1 MDISNFPTSYLL
13 MTIGLMIL
21 LSAYFSGTETAM
33 MALNRYRLRHLVKRG
48 NRGAKKA
55 DAMLQRQDRLLGV
68 ILVGNNLVNF
78 SAATVA
84 TVIGFQLMGD
94 TGVLLAPWILTAVF
108 LVFAEV
114 APKTLAAERPE
125 NWALRAVF
133 VLHPLQ
139 KLLMPAVAMVN
150 LISNALVRPF
160 LPRHKEDENQLSTDE
175 LKTVVVEGAN
185 SVGERQSM
193 LTRILDL
200 ESVTVDDIMVPKAE
214 IAAINIDD
222 DLAVIMNIAASS
234 QHTLLPVYKDSFD
247 NVLGILHLRRMARL
261 VSIEEF
267 TKADLLQLTREPY
280 YVPEATPLH
289 TQLLNFQK
297 ERQRLALVVDEYG
310 DIQGIVTL
318 EDILEEIVGEF
329 TSDYAANLPE
339 ISAQEDGSYVI
350 DGMAVLRDINR
361 ALHWNLPTEGPKT
374 LSGLVLERLE
384 TIPETNVC
392 LRIDDYQIETLQI
405 KDNIVKTISVRQ
417 QSSTPADHEESDSSP
432 GDESPS
438 SEEQAG
444 S

>member
-1 MDISNFPTSYLL
+1 
-13 MTIGLMIL
+13 
-21 LSAYFSGTETAM
+21 M
-33 MALNRYRLRHLVKRG
+33 MALNRYRLRHLVRRG

-55 DAMLQRQDRLLGV
+55 DSMLQRQDRLLGV

-94 TGVLLAPWILTAVF
+94 TGVLLAPWILTIVF
-108 LVFAEV
+108 LIFAEV

-125 NWALRAVF
+125 SWALKAVF
-133 VLHPLQ
+133 ILKPLQ
-139 KLLMPAVAMVN
+139 KVLMPAVALVN
-150 LISNALVRPF
+150 VVSNALVRPF
-160 LPRHKEDENQLSTDE
+160 LPSSNDDDQLTTDE
-175 LKTVVVEGAN
+175 LKTVVVEGAT
-185 SVGERQSM
+185 SVGERQRM

-200 ESVTVDDIMVPKAE
+200 ESVTVDDIMVPRAE

-222 DLAVIMNIAASS
+222 ELNTIMTTVAAS

-247 NVLGILHLRRMARL
+247 NVLGILHLRRVARL
-261 VSIEEF
+261 IFNEDFS
-267 TKADLLQLTREPY
+267 KADLLQLTREPY

-289 TQLLNFQK
+289 TQLFNFQK

-329 TSDYAANLPE
+329 TSDYAANMPE
-339 ISAQEDGSYVI
+339 ISPQEDGSFVI

-361 ALHWNLPTEGPKT
+361 ALKWDLPINGPKT
-374 LSGLVLERLE
+374 LSGFVLEHLE

-392 LRIDDYQIETLQI
+392 LRAGDYQIETRQI
-405 KDNIVKTISVRQ
+405 KDNIVKSLIIRRQ
-417 QSSTPADHEESDSSP
+417 STPQPDTEDVDAED
-432 GDESPS
+432 
-438 SEEQAG
+438 
-444 S
+444 

>member
-1 MDISNFPTSYLL
+1 MDINAFPTSYLL
-13 MTIGLMIL
+13 MSIGVMIL

-33 MALNRYRLRHLVKRG
+33 MALNRYRLRHLVRRG

-55 DAMLQRQDRLLGV
+55 DSMLQRQDRLLGV

-94 TGVLLAPWILTAVF
+94 TGVLLAPWILTIVF
-108 LVFAEV
+108 LIFAEV

-125 NWALRAVF
+125 SWALKAVF
-133 VLHPLQ
+133 ILKPLQ
-139 KLLMPAVAMVN
+139 KVLMPAVALVN
-150 LISNALVRPF
+150 VVSNALVRPF
-160 LPRHKEDENQLSTDE
+160 LPSSDDDDQLTTDE
-175 LKTVVVEGAN
+175 LKTVVVEGAT
-185 SVGERQSM
+185 SVGERQRM

-200 ESVTVDDIMVPKAE
+200 ESVTVDDIMVPRAE

-222 DLAVIMNIAASS
+222 ALNTIMTTVAAS

-247 NVLGILHLRRMARL
+247 NVLGILHLRRVARL
-261 VSIEEF
+261 IFNEDFS
-267 TKADLLQLTREPY
+267 KADLLQLTREPY

-289 TQLLNFQK
+289 TQLFNFQK

-329 TSDYAANLPE
+329 TSDYAANMPE
-339 ISAQEDGSYVI
+339 ISPQEDGSFVI

-361 ALHWNLPTEGPKT
+361 ALKWDLPINGPKT
-374 LSGLVLERLE
+374 LSGFVLEHLE

-392 LRIDDYQIETLQI
+392 LRAGDYQIETRQI
-405 KDNIVKTISVRQ
+405 KDNIVKSLIIRRQ
-417 QSSTPADHEESDSSP
+417 STPQPDAEDVDAED
-432 GDESPS
+432 
-438 SEEQAG
+438 
-444 S
+444 

>member
-1 MDISNFPTSYLL
+1 MDINAFPTSYLL
-13 MTIGLMIL
+13 MSIGVMIL

-33 MALNRYRLRHLVKRG
+33 MALNRYRLRHLVRRG

-55 DAMLQRQDRLLGV
+55 DSMLQRQDRLLGV

-94 TGVLLAPWILTAVF
+94 TGVLLAPWILTIVF
-108 LVFAEV
+108 LIFAEV

-125 NWALRAVF
+125 SWALKAVF
-133 VLHPLQ
+133 ILKPLQ
-139 KLLMPAVAMVN
+139 KVLMPAVALVN
-150 LISNALVRPF
+150 VVSNALVRPF
-160 LPRHKEDENQLSTDE
+160 LPSSNDDDQLTTDE
-175 LKTVVVEGAN
+175 LKTVVVEGAT
-185 SVGERQSM
+185 SVGERQRM

-200 ESVTVDDIMVPKAE
+200 ESVTVDDIMVPRAE

-222 DLAVIMNIAASS
+222 ALNAIMTTVAAS
-234 QHTLLPVYKDSFD
+234 QHTLLPIYKDSFD
-247 NVLGILHLRRMARL
+247 NVLGILHLRRVARL
-261 VSIEEF
+261 IFNEDFS
-267 TKADLLQLTREPY
+267 KADLLQLTREPY

-289 TQLLNFQK
+289 TQLFNFQK

-329 TSDYAANLPE
+329 TSDYAANMPE
-339 ISAQEDGSYVI
+339 ISPQEDGSFVI

-361 ALHWNLPTEGPKT
+361 ALKWDLPINGPKT
-374 LSGLVLERLE
+374 LSGFVLEHLE

-392 LRIDDYQIETLQI
+392 LRAGDYQIETRQI
-405 KDNIVKTISVRQ
+405 KDNIVKSLIIRRQ
-417 QSSTPADHEESDSSP
+417 STPQPDTEDVDAED
-432 GDESPS
+432 
-438 SEEQAG
+438 
-444 S
+444 

>member
-1 MDISNFPTSYLL
+1 
-13 MTIGLMIL
+13 MIL

-94 TGVLLAPWILTAVF
+94 TGVLLAPWVLTVVF

-125 NWALRAVF
+125 NLALRAVF
-133 VLHPLQ
+133 ILQPLQ
-139 KLLMPAVAMVN
+139 RLLMPAVAMVN
-150 LISNALVRPF
+150 VVSNALVRPF
-160 LPRHKEDENQLSTDE
+160 LPRKSEDDDQLTTDE
-175 LKTVVVEGAN
+175 LKTVVVEGAT

-200 ESVTVDDIMVPKAE
+200 ESVTVNDIMVPKAE
-214 IAAINIDD
+214 IAAIDIEDELSTILN
-222 DLAVIMNIAASS
+222 VASAS
-234 QHTLLPVYKDSFD
+234 QHTLLPIYKDSFD

-261 VSIEEF
+261 VFQEDFS
-267 TKADLLQLTREPY
+267 KADLLQLTREPY

-289 TQLLNFQK
+289 TQLFNFQREK
-297 ERQRLALVVDEYG
+297 QRFALVVDEYG

-329 TSDYAANLPE
+329 TSDYAANMPE
-339 ISAQEDGSYVI
+339 ISPQEDGSFVI

-361 ALHWNLPTEGPKT
+361 ALRWDLPMNGPKT
-374 LSGLVLERLE
+374 LSGLVLEHLE

-392 LRIDDYQIETLQI
+392 LRLGEYQIETLQI
-405 KDNIVKTISVRQ
+405 KDNIVKTISVRR
-417 QSSTPADHEESDSSP
+417 QSPAGTTDEDPAQTEEGASASSNTEA
-432 GDESPS
+432 DR
-438 SEEQAG
+438 
-444 S
+444 

>member
-1 MDISNFPTSYLL
+1 MDINAFPTSYLL
-13 MTIGLMIL
+13 MSIGVMIL

-33 MALNRYRLRHLVKRG
+33 MALNRYRLRHLVRRG

-55 DAMLQRQDRLLGV
+55 DSMLQRQDRLLGV

-94 TGVLLAPWILTAVF
+94 TGVLLAPWILTIVF
-108 LVFAEV
+108 LIFAEV

-125 NWALRAVF
+125 SWALKAVF
-133 VLHPLQ
+133 ILKPPQ
-139 KLLMPAVAMVN
+139 KVLMPAVALVN
-150 LISNALVRPF
+150 VVSNALVRPF
-160 LPRHKEDENQLSTDE
+160 LPSSDDDDQLTTDE
-175 LKTVVVEGAN
+175 LKTVVVEGAT
-185 SVGERQSM
+185 SVGERQRM

-200 ESVTVDDIMVPKAE
+200 ESVTVDDIMVPRAE

-222 DLAVIMNIAASS
+222 ALNTIMTTVAAS
-234 QHTLLPVYKDSFD
+234 QHTLLPIYKDSFD
-247 NVLGILHLRRMARL
+247 NVLGILHLRRVARL
-261 VSIEEF
+261 IFNEDFS
-267 TKADLLQLTREPY
+267 KADLLQLTREPY

-289 TQLLNFQK
+289 TQLFNFQK

-329 TSDYAANLPE
+329 TSDYAANMPE
-339 ISAQEDGSYVI
+339 ISPQEDGSFVI

-361 ALHWNLPTEGPKT
+361 ALKWDLPINGPKT
-374 LSGLVLERLE
+374 LSGFVLEHLE

-392 LRIDDYQIETLQI
+392 LRAGDYQIETRQI
-405 KDNIVKTISVRQ
+405 KDNIVKSLIIRRQ
-417 QSSTPADHEESDSSP
+417 STPQPDTEDVDAED
-432 GDESPS
+432 
-438 SEEQAG
+438 
-444 S
+444 

>member
-1 MDISNFPTSYLL
+1 MDINAFPTSYLL
-13 MTIGLMIL
+13 MSIGVMIL

-33 MALNRYRLRHLVKRG
+33 MALNRYRLRHLVRRG

-55 DAMLQRQDRLLGV
+55 DSMLQRQDRLLGV

-94 TGVLLAPWILTAVF
+94 TGVLLAPWILTIVF
-108 LVFAEV
+108 LIFAEV

-125 NWALRAVF
+125 SWALKAVF
-133 VLHPLQ
+133 ILKPLQ
-139 KLLMPAVAMVN
+139 KVLMPAVALVN
-150 LISNALVRPF
+150 VVSNALVRPF
-160 LPRHKEDENQLSTDE
+160 LPSTDDDDQLTTDE
-175 LKTVVVEGAN
+175 LKTVVVEGAT
-185 SVGERQSM
+185 SVGERQRM

-200 ESVTVDDIMVPKAE
+200 ESVTVDDIMVPRAE

-222 DLAVIMNIAASS
+222 ALNTIMTTVAAS
-234 QHTLLPVYKDSFD
+234 QHTLLPIYKDSFD
-247 NVLGILHLRRMARL
+247 NVLGILHLRRVARL
-261 VSIEEF
+261 IFNEDFS
-267 TKADLLQLTREPY
+267 KADLLQLTREPY

-289 TQLLNFQK
+289 TQLFNFQK

-329 TSDYAANLPE
+329 TSDYAANMPE
-339 ISAQEDGSYVI
+339 ISPQEDGSFVI

-361 ALHWNLPTEGPKT
+361 ALKWDLPINGPKT
-374 LSGLVLERLE
+374 LSGFVLEHLE

-392 LRIDDYQIETLQI
+392 LRAGDYQIETRQI
-405 KDNIVKTISVRQ
+405 KDNIVKSLIIRRQ
-417 QSSTPADHEESDSSP
+417 STPQPDAEDVDAED
-432 GDESPS
+432 
-438 SEEQAG
+438 
-444 S
+444 

>member
-13 MTIGLMIL
+13 MTIGVMIL

-94 TGVLLAPWILTAVF
+94 TGVLLAPWVLTVVF

-125 NWALRAVF
+125 SWALRAVF
-133 VLHPLQ
+133 ILQPLQ
-139 KLLMPAVAMVN
+139 RLLMPAVAMVN
-150 LISNALVRPF
+150 VVSNALVRPF
-160 LPRHKEDENQLSTDE
+160 LPRKSEDDDQLTTDE
-175 LKTVVVEGAN
+175 LKTVVVEGAT

-200 ESVTVDDIMVPKAE
+200 ESVTVNDIMVPKAE
-214 IAAINIDD
+214 IAAIDIEDELSTILN
-222 DLAVIMNIAASS
+222 VASAS
-234 QHTLLPVYKDSFD
+234 QHTLLPIYKDSFD

-261 VSIEEF
+261 IFQEDFS
-267 TKADLLQLTREPY
+267 KADLLQLTREPY

-289 TQLLNFQK
+289 TQLFNFQREK
-297 ERQRLALVVDEYG
+297 QRFALVVDEYG

-329 TSDYAANLPE
+329 TSDYAANMPE
-339 ISAQEDGSYVI
+339 ISPQDDGSFVI

-361 ALHWNLPTEGPKT
+361 ALRWDLPMNGPKT
-374 LSGLVLERLE
+374 LSGLVLEHLE

-392 LRIDDYQIETLQI
+392 LRLGEYQIETLQI
-405 KDNIVKTISVRQ
+405 KDNIVKTINVRR
-417 QSSTPADHEESDSSP
+417 QSPVSTPDDEPEQDEAVASTSDDAETT
-432 GDESPS
+432 G
-438 SEEQAG
+438 
-444 S
+444 

>member
-1 MDISNFPTSYLL
+1 MDINAFPTSYLL
-13 MTIGLMIL
+13 MSIGVMIL

-33 MALNRYRLRHLVKRG
+33 MALNRYRLRHLVRRG

-55 DAMLQRQDRLLGV
+55 DSMLQRQDRLLGV

-94 TGVLLAPWILTAVF
+94 TGVLLAPWILTIVF
-108 LVFAEV
+108 LIFAEV

-125 NWALRAVF
+125 SWALKAVF
-133 VLHPLQ
+133 ILKPLQ
-139 KLLMPAVAMVN
+139 KVLMPAVALVN
-150 LISNALVRPF
+150 VVSNALVRPF
-160 LPRHKEDENQLSTDE
+160 LPSSDDDDQLTTDE
-175 LKTVVVEGAN
+175 LKTVVVEGAT
-185 SVGERQSM
+185 SVGERQRM

-200 ESVTVDDIMVPKAE
+200 ESVTVDDIMVPRAE

-222 DLAVIMNIAASS
+222 ALNAIMTTVAAS
-234 QHTLLPVYKDSFD
+234 QHTLLPIYKDSFD
-247 NVLGILHLRRMARL
+247 NVLGILHLRRVARL
-261 VSIEEF
+261 IFNEDFS
-267 TKADLLQLTREPY
+267 KADLLQLTREPY

-289 TQLLNFQK
+289 TQLFNFQK

-329 TSDYAANLPE
+329 TSDYAANMPE
-339 ISAQEDGSYVI
+339 ISPQEDGSFVI

-361 ALHWNLPTEGPKT
+361 ALKWDLPINGPKT
-374 LSGLVLERLE
+374 LSGFVLEHLE

-392 LRIDDYQIETLQI
+392 LRAGDYQIETRQI
-405 KDNIVKTISVRQ
+405 KDNIVKSLIIRRQ
-417 QSSTPADHEESDSSP
+417 STPQPDTEDVDAED
-432 GDESPS
+432 
-438 SEEQAG
+438 
-444 S
+444 

>member
-1 MDISNFPTSYLL
+1 
-13 MTIGLMIL
+13 MIL

-33 MALNRYRLRHLVKRG
+33 MALNRYRLRHLVRRG

-55 DAMLQRQDRLLGV
+55 DSMLQRQDRLLGV

-94 TGVLLAPWILTAVF
+94 TGVLLAPWILTIVF
-108 LVFAEV
+108 LIFAEV

-125 NWALRAVF
+125 SWALKAVF
-133 VLHPLQ
+133 VLKPLQ
-139 KLLMPAVAMVN
+139 NVLMPAVALVN
-150 LISNALVRPF
+150 IVSNALVRPF
-160 LPRHKEDENQLSTDE
+160 LPSSNDDNQLTTDE
-175 LKTVVVEGAN
+175 LKTVVVEGAT
-185 SVGERQSM
+185 SVGERQRM

-200 ESVTVDDIMVPKAE
+200 ESVTVDDIMVPRAE

-222 DLAVIMNIAASS
+222 ELNTIMTTVAAS

-247 NVLGILHLRRMARL
+247 NVLGILHLRRVARL
-261 VSIEEF
+261 IFNEDFS
-267 TKADLLQLTREPY
+267 KADLLQLTREPY

-289 TQLLNFQK
+289 TQLFNFQK

-329 TSDYAANLPE
+329 TSDYAANMPE
-339 ISAQEDGSYVI
+339 ISPQQDGSFVI

-361 ALHWNLPTEGPKT
+361 ALKWDLPINGPKT
-374 LSGLVLERLE
+374 LSGFVLEHLE

-392 LRIDDYQIETLQI
+392 LRAGHYQIETRQI
-405 KDNIVKTISVRQ
+405 KDNIVKSLIIRRQ
-417 QSSTPADHEESDSSP
+417 SNPQPEVEDVDAED
-432 GDESPS
+432 
-438 SEEQAG
+438 
-444 S
+444 

>member
-1 MDISNFPTSYLL
+1 MDINAFPTSYLL
-13 MTIGLMIL
+13 MSIGVMIL

-33 MALNRYRLRHLVKRG
+33 MALNRYRLRHLVRRG

-55 DAMLQRQDRLLGV
+55 DSMLQRQDRLLGV

-94 TGVLLAPWILTAVF
+94 TGVLLAPWILTIVF
-108 LVFAEV
+108 LIFAEV

-125 NWALRAVF
+125 SWALKAVF
-133 VLHPLQ
+133 ILKPLQ
-139 KLLMPAVAMVN
+139 KVLMPAVALVN
-150 LISNALVRPF
+150 VVSNALVRPF
-160 LPRHKEDENQLSTDE
+160 LPSSNDDDQLTTDE
-175 LKTVVVEGAN
+175 LKTVVVEGATA
-185 SVGERQSM
+185 VGERQRM

-200 ESVTVDDIMVPKAE
+200 ESVTVDDIMVPRAE

-222 DLAVIMNIAASS
+222 ALNTIMTTVAAS
-234 QHTLLPVYKDSFD
+234 QHTLLPIYKDSFD
-247 NVLGILHLRRMARL
+247 NVLGILHLRRVARL
-261 VSIEEF
+261 IFNEDFS
-267 TKADLLQLTREPY
+267 KADLLQLTREPY

-289 TQLLNFQK
+289 TQLFNFQK

-329 TSDYAANLPE
+329 TSDYAANMPE
-339 ISAQEDGSYVI
+339 ISPQEDGSFVI

-361 ALHWNLPTEGPKT
+361 ALKWDLPINGPKT
-374 LSGLVLERLE
+374 LSGFVLEHLE

-392 LRIDDYQIETLQI
+392 LRAGDYQIETRQI
-405 KDNIVKTISVRQ
+405 KDNIVKSLMIRRQ
-417 QSSTPADHEESDSSP
+417 STPQPDTEDVDAED
-432 GDESPS
+432 
-438 SEEQAG
+438 
-444 S
+444 

>member
-1 MDISNFPTSYLL
+1 
-13 MTIGLMIL
+13 MIL

-33 MALNRYRLRHLVKRG
+33 MALNRYRLRHLVRRG

-55 DAMLQRQDRLLGV
+55 DSMLQRQDRLLGV

-94 TGVLLAPWILTAVF
+94 TGVLLAPWILTIVF
-108 LVFAEV
+108 LIFAEV

-125 NWALRAVF
+125 SWALKAVF
-133 VLHPLQ
+133 ILKPLQ
-139 KLLMPAVAMVN
+139 KVLMPAVALVN
-150 LISNALVRPF
+150 VVSNALVRPF
-160 LPRHKEDENQLSTDE
+160 LPSSDDDDQLTTDE
-175 LKTVVVEGAN
+175 LKTVVVEGAT
-185 SVGERQSM
+185 SVGERQRM

-200 ESVTVDDIMVPKAE
+200 ESVTVDDIMVPRAE

-222 DLAVIMNIAASS
+222 ALNTIMTTVAAS
-234 QHTLLPVYKDSFD
+234 QHTLLPIYKDSFD
-247 NVLGILHLRRMARL
+247 NVLGILHLRRVARL
-261 VSIEEF
+261 IFNEDF
-267 TKADLLQLTREPY
+267 PKADLLQLTREPY

-289 TQLLNFQK
+289 TQLFNFQK

-329 TSDYAANLPE
+329 TSDYAANMPE
-339 ISAQEDGSYVI
+339 ISPQEDGSFVI

-361 ALHWNLPTEGPKT
+361 ALKWDLPINGPKT
-374 LSGLVLERLE
+374 LSGFVLEHLE

-392 LRIDDYQIETLQI
+392 LRAGDYQIETRQI
-405 KDNIVKTISVRQ
+405 KDNIVKSLIIRRQ
-417 QSSTPADHEESDSSP
+417 STPQPDTEDVDAED
-432 GDESPS
+432 
-438 SEEQAG
+438 
-444 S
+444 

>member
-1 MDISNFPTSYLL
+1 MDINAFPTSYLL
-13 MTIGLMIL
+13 MSIGVMIL

-33 MALNRYRLRHLVKRG
+33 MALNRYRLRHLVRRG

-55 DAMLQRQDRLLGV
+55 DSMLQRQDRLLGV

-94 TGVLLAPWILTAVF
+94 TGVLLAPWILTIVF
-108 LVFAEV
+108 LIFAEV

-125 NWALRAVF
+125 SWALKAVF
-133 VLHPLQ
+133 ILKPLQ
-139 KLLMPAVAMVN
+139 KVLMPAVALVN
-150 LISNALVRPF
+150 VVSNALVRPF
-160 LPRHKEDENQLSTDE
+160 LPSTDDDDQLTTDE
-175 LKTVVVEGAN
+175 LKTVVVEGAT
-185 SVGERQSM
+185 SVGERQRM

-200 ESVTVDDIMVPKAE
+200 ESVTVDDIMVPRAE

-222 DLAVIMNIAASS
+222 ALNTIMTTVAAS
-234 QHTLLPVYKDSFD
+234 QHTLLPIYKDSFD
-247 NVLGILHLRRMARL
+247 NVLGILHLRRVARL
-261 VSIEEF
+261 IFNEDFS
-267 TKADLLQLTREPY
+267 KADLLQLTREPY

-289 TQLLNFQK
+289 TQLFNFQK

-329 TSDYAANLPE
+329 TSDYAANMPE
-339 ISAQEDGSYVI
+339 ISPQEDGSFVI

-361 ALHWNLPTEGPKT
+361 ALKWDLPINGPKT
-374 LSGLVLERLE
+374 LSGFVLEHLE

-392 LRIDDYQIETLQI
+392 LRAGDYQIETRQI
-405 KDNIVKTISVRQ
+405 KDNIVKSLIIRRQ
-417 QSSTPADHEESDSSP
+417 STPQPDTEDVDAED
-432 GDESPS
+432 
-438 SEEQAG
+438 
-444 S
+444 

>member
-1 MDISNFPTSYLL
+1 MDINAFPTSYLL
-13 MTIGLMIL
+13 MSIGVMIL

-33 MALNRYRLRHLVKRG
+33 MALNRYRLRHLVRRG

-55 DAMLQRQDRLLGV
+55 DSMLQRQDRLLGV

-94 TGVLLAPWILTAVF
+94 TGVLLAPWILTIVF
-108 LVFAEV
+108 LIFAEV

-125 NWALRAVF
+125 SWALKAVF
-133 VLHPLQ
+133 ILKPLQ
-139 KLLMPAVAMVN
+139 KVLMPAVALVN
-150 LISNALVRPF
+150 VVSNALVRPF
-160 LPRHKEDENQLSTDE
+160 LPSSNDDDQLTTDE
-175 LKTVVVEGAN
+175 LKTVVVEGAT
-185 SVGERQSM
+185 SVGERQRM

-200 ESVTVDDIMVPKAE
+200 ESVTVDDIMVPRAE

-222 DLAVIMNIAASS
+222 ELNTIMTTVAAS

-247 NVLGILHLRRMARL
+247 NVLGILHLRRVARL
-261 VSIEEF
+261 IFNEDFS
-267 TKADLLQLTREPY
+267 KADLLQLTREPY

-289 TQLLNFQK
+289 TQLFNFQK
-297 ERQRLALVVDEYG
+297 ERQRLAQVDDEYG

-329 TSDYAANLPE
+329 TSDYAANMPE
-339 ISAQEDGSYVI
+339 ISPQEDGSFVI

-361 ALHWNLPTEGPKT
+361 ALKWDLPINGPKT
-374 LSGLVLERLE
+374 LSGFVLEHLE

-392 LRIDDYQIETLQI
+392 LRAGDYQIETRQI
-405 KDNIVKTISVRQ
+405 KDNIVKSLIIRRQ
-417 QSSTPADHEESDSSP
+417 STPQPDTEDVDAED
-432 GDESPS
+432 
-438 SEEQAG
+438 
-444 S
+444 